1 MNITQ
6 SEPLRIGSV
15 VLNNNTIFAPLAG
28 ISNLPLRLLA
38 KEAGC
43 GLVCSEMIS
52 SNGLVYKSKKTEE
65 LAESSPDE
73 KPLSVQIFG
82 ADPHIMAEAARIV
95 EDTGAD
101 IIDINFGCAVKKII
115 KTGAGAALMKDQDK
129 AASIISAVKKAIKI
143 PLTIKLRSGW
153 DKSGDQALLIAQIA
167 QDCGVDA
174 IAIHP
179 RSASQGFTGNA
190 DWSVITKI
198 KKKITIPVIG
208 NGDICRP
215 SDAVK
220 MQKETGCDFIMI
232 GRAAIGN
239 PLIFAQVI
247 SLMNG
252 NETLDLNIAE
262 HFEIIRKYLKTS
274 VKYFGENQACFMMRS
289 RLCWFIKGFT
299 NSSKFRKSINHISS
313 EAEALKLI
321 KDYQNFLEKQP

>member
-208 NGDICRP
+208 NGDICGP

>member
-6 SEPLRIGSV
+6 PELLQIGSV
-15 VLNNNTIFAPLAG
+15 FFNNNTIFAPLAG

-65 LAESSPDE
+65 LAQSSLEE
-73 KPLSVQIFG
+73 KPFSVQIFG
-82 ADPHIMAEAARIV
+82 SDPQIMAEAARIV
-95 EDTGAD
+95 EATGAD
-101 IIDINFGCAVKKII
+101 IIDINFGCSVKKVI

-129 AASIISAVKKAIKI
+129 TAAIISAVKKAINI
-143 PLTIKLRSGW
+143 PLTIKIRSGW

-179 RSASQGFTGNA
+179 RSASQGFSGNA
-190 DWSVITKI
+190 DWSIIAKI
-198 KKKITIPVIG
+198 KKKLTIPIIG
-208 NGDICRP
+208 NGDICTP
-215 SDAVK
+215 FDAVK

-239 PLIFAQVI
+239 PLLFTQTI
-247 SLMNG
+247 SFLNG
-252 NETLDLNIAE
+252 NETIDLNISR

-274 VKYFGENQACFMMRS
+274 VKYFGEKQACFMMRS

-321 KDYQNFLEKQP
+321 RDYQNFLEKQP